1 MYTWKQNITKGLAQ
15 ALSTIPLLCFI
26 VFPVM
31 SPIAAIAKPPKDGIV
46 TDANTNTRIMIRRPN
61 RGSVPASIDEKLSNR
76 DMVIVPARTNSW
88 ATIRTIGADL
98 SVRLFGLSKR
108 SSWKFPCEASGDG
121 FLQWG
126 SGIQRACVPPGLKI
140 TPNLERISSVP
151 DKSTLIASVQ
161 PGFVPY
167 DGLAQG
173 VRFTVCSATNES
185 GDIAHSA
192 TMLASASFIFNPC
205 TLAVSR
211 CEQAASS
218 PCMVVSESEWASA
231 YSRAFAICGD
241 TIEDL
246 RDQGA
251 VLMFLRSLLG
261 QSTNCVVQ
269 VLSPGDSLLIPT
281 RGSRAAIAFE
291 NDGSGSVVS
300 VIQGTV
306 KIVSSQSREWETLS
320 TGETYIAIRGER
332 QSTRDWLQQS
342 ELCRNL
348 QSLNDVQADGQWIA
362 SASLIS
368 QITGERDDF
377 GSLYSAYCGQ

>member
-1 MYTWKQNITKGLAQ
+1 MYTWRKKIAKGLTQ
-15 ALSTIPLLCFI
+15 ALSTMPVLCLI
-26 VFPVM
+26 AFPVVN
-31 SPIAAIAKPPKDGIV
+31 PITALAKPPKGGIV

-61 RGSVPASIDEKLSNR
+61 RGSVPASIDQELRNR

-88 ATIRTIGADL
+88 ATIRTIGTVL
-98 SVRLFGLSKR
+98 RVRLFGLSTR
-108 SSWKFPCEASGDG
+108 ASWKFPCEASGDG
-121 FLQWG
+121 ILEWG
-126 SGIQRACVPPGLKI
+126 SGIDRACAPPALKI
-140 TPNLERISSVP
+140 THNLEKISAVP
-151 DKSTLIASVQ
+151 ESPTLIASAQ
-161 PGFVPY
+161 PAFTPY
-167 DGLAQG
+167 DGLAL
-173 VRFTVCSATNES
+173 RSLFTVCSATNES

-192 TMLASASFIFNPC
+192 TMLASASFIFDPC
-205 TLAVSR
+205 TLAVSK

-218 PCMVVSESEWASA
+218 PCMVVSKSEWTSHR
-231 YSRAFAICGD
+231 SRAFAICGD

-269 VLSPGDSLLIPT
+269 VLSPGDSLLIPE

-306 KIVSSQSREWETLS
+306 KIVSSYSREWEALS
-320 TGETYIAIRGER
+320 IGETFVASRGER
-332 QSTRDWLQQS
+332 MSTRDWLQQS

-348 QSLNDVQADGQWIA
+348 QSLNDVQADDQWIA
-362 SASLIS
+362 SASLIA
-368 QITGERDDF
+368 QTRVQRDDF
-377 GSLYSAYCGQ
+377 DSLYSAYCSQ